1 MNGTSTATQ
10 IRPGWLSIAAYTGMF
25 TFGIVMALLGA
36 ILPLIS
42 QRLHFGLAQ
51 AGNLFLA
58 LNAAMLITTLAL
70 GPLLDRFG
78 MKPAF
83 VVAPVFVACAVCL
96 IGGVSSFSGLIV
108 AVVLLGIGGAALN
121 QATNT
126 LIADL
131 NRDERKKGAALNLLG
146 VFFGFGA
153 LFLPFTIGA
162 LLDVLGLKYIL
173 YAAAALTLV
182 TVALSLGFSFPQP
195 QQSGGV
201 PFAQVMRLAR
211 QPLVIAFALLLFFES
226 GNEFILGGYVTSYL
240 TRTLGA
246 TVATASYLLAGYWG
260 ALMLARIVLSR
271 VSLRIGGQTLML
283 ASALGVAGSVT
294 LLILA
299 HSLAIAAIATI
310 LLGLSIAAIFPTAL
324 ALAGSR
330 YASHSGTVFGILI
343 GVALFGGITLPL
355 LAGRIAETRSVRLG
369 LSLAIVDA
377 LAIFALQLIVGRI
390 MRRQDYVQ

>member
-1 MNGTSTATQ
+1 MNETSASKQ
-10 IRPGWLSIAAYTGMF
+10 IRPAWLSIAAYSGMF

-36 ILPLIS
+36 ILPLVS
-42 QRLHFGLAQ
+42 ERLHFGLAQ
-51 AGNLFLA
+51 AGNLFFA

-78 MKPAF
+78 MRPAF
-83 VVAPVFVACAVCL
+83 VAAPVFVAGAVCL
-96 IGGVSSFSGLIV
+96 VGGAASFGGLVI
-108 AVVLLGIGGAALN
+108 AIVLLGIGGAALN
-121 QATNT
+121 QSTNT

-131 NRDERKKGAALNLLG
+131 HRDERKKGAALNLLG

-153 LFLPFTIGA
+153 LFIPFTIGA
-162 LLDVLGLKYIL
+162 LLDVLGLKHIL

-182 TVALSLGFSFPQP
+182 TVALSLRFSFPRP
-195 QQSGGV
+195 QQSSGV
-201 PFAQVMRLAR
+201 PFAQVIRLAR

-226 GNEFILGGYVTSYL
+226 GNEFILGGYITSYL

-246 TVATASYLLAGYWG
+246 TVATASYLLAAYWG
-260 ALMLARIVLSR
+260 ALMLARIILSR
-271 VSLRIGGQTLML
+271 MSLRVGGQTLML
-283 ASALGVAGSVT
+283 ASALGVAASVA

-299 HSLAIAAIATI
+299 PSLLVAAIATV
-310 LLGLSIAAIFPTAL
+310 LLGFSIAAIFPTAL

-355 LAGRIAETRSVRLG
+355 LAGRIAEDQSLRFG

-377 LAIFALQLIVGRI
+377 LAIFALQLIAGRI
-390 MRRQDYVQ
+390 IGRQGHVQ

>member
-108 AVVLLGIGGAALN
+108 AVVLLGTGGAALN

-182 TVALSLGFSFPQP
+182 TVALSLWFSFPRP

-271 VSLRIGGQTLML
+271 VSLRISGQTLML
-283 ASALGVAGSVT
+283 ASALGVAGSVA

-299 HSLAIAAIATI
+299 HSLAVAAIATI
-310 LLGLSIAAIFPTAL
+310 LLGLSIAAIFPTSL

-330 YASHSGTVFGILI
+330 YASHSGTVFGLLI